1 MNRETIYFKLKEA
14 AAMADVIEA
23 AENGYVALREDS
35 IRDLDEKLLHMID
48 EIKEEQ
54 NSKLSQ
60 ARKLPA

>member
-1 MNRETIYFKLKEA
+1 
-14 AAMADVIEA
+14 MADVIEA

-48 EIKEEQ
+48 EIREEQ

-60 ARKLPA
+60 ARQLPA